1 MTLKSILDRYAG
13 TNFVM
18 VHKSYLV
25 NLDHVHGMQR
35 RKNRTTVIF
44 DSDRVP
50 VVPVARRRIKTLK
63 AALGIGNRSSI
74 PVDRLSNNR

>member
-1 MTLKSILDRYAG
+1 
-13 TNFVM
+13 M

-25 NLDHVHGMQR
+25 NLDHVHGLQR
-35 RKNRTTVIF
+35 KQNQTMVIF

-63 AALGIGNRSSI
+63 AALGIEGR
-74 PVDRLSNNR
+74 